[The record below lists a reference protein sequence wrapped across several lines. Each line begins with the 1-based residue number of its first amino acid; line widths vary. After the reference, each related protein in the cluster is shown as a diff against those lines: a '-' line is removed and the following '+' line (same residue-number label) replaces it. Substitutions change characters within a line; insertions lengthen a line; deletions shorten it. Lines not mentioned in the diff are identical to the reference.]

1 MTDPTAPPPPSPDF
15 GASQPSFAEAT
26 PVTFDVPAVTPVA
39 ADLPGTPGA
48 ADVPPVTPV
57 ASDVPPVTPV
67 APGPYAAPTLAP
79 GWAAPQQSPGR
90 PAGAPPPGWPAGY
103 TQPGYAQG
111 YPGYPGGYYYPPAR
125 RTNGMAIASMVTSIV
140 GLVMIACYGIPGL
153 IMGPIGAILGHVARK
168 KIKESGEA
176 GEGMALAGVIIGWIT
191 TGLAVLGIAAIVA
204 LIIYTENHP
213 SRF

>member
-15 GASQPSFAEAT
+15 GASQPAEPAEQS
-26 PVTFDVPAVTPVA
+26 PVNPDPYAASPASPYA
-39 ADLPGTPGA
+39 APQ
-48 ADVPPVTPV
+48 
-57 ASDVPPVTPV
+57 V
-67 APGPYAAPTLAP
+67 APGPYSAPAVGP
-79 GWAAPQQSPGR
+79 GWAAPQQVPGS

-103 TQPGYAQG
+103 AQPGYPGYPGGYAQ
-111 YPGYPGGYYYPPAR
+111 PGYPGGYYYPPAR
-125 RTNGMAIASMVTSIV
+125 RTNGLAIASMVTSIV

-168 KIKESGEA
+168 KIKENGEA

-204 LIIYTENHP
+204 LIIYSENRP
-213 SRF
+213 SGF